1 MTRRDVIKQTALF
14 TGYAL
19 TASMM
24 QGIMSGCQSTT
35 SHAEWTPKFFTQDQ
49 ADLVSA
55 AAESIL
61 PHTNTPGA
69 LDAGVPEYME
79 LMVQKIFKPRE
90 RQAFLLG
97 LKTFDPNAIAA
108 FGKPFL
114 KLSPKEKEAVLVKME
129 SQEVLNEVERRERT
143 FSDPL
148 ENLEREIV
156 KRTNSRNQQPETPQ
170 LVDLEA
176 FERNRL
182 NSDYPF
188 YLRFKQL
195 VLSGYFSSKL
205 VGTEVTNYDEVP
217 GAYLACIPLSDVPNQ
232 RIWSL

>member
-1 MTRRDVIKQTALF
+1 MTRRDVIKQTALL

-24 QGIMSGCQSTT
+24 QGILSGCQATT
-35 SHAEWTPKFFTQDQ
+35 SHAKWVPNFFTQEQ

-55 AAESIL
+55 AADRIL
-61 PHTNTPGA
+61 PRTSTPGA

-79 LMVQKIFKPRE
+79 LIVSKILKPRE
-90 RQAFLLG
+90 QQAFLLG
-97 LKTFDPNAIAA
+97 LKTFNPNAITE

-114 KLSPKEKEAVLVKME
+114 ALSSKEQEVVLVKME
-129 SQEVLNEVERRERT
+129 SQEILNEVERREKT

-156 KRTNSRNQQPETPQ
+156 KRTNQRNQGMETMPI
-170 LVDLEA
+170 VDLEA

-195 VLSGYFSSKL
+195 ALSGYFSSKI
-205 VGTEVTNYDEVP
+205 VGTEVTNYDPVP
-217 GAYLACIPLSDVPNQ
+217 GAYLGCIPLSDVPNE
-232 RIWSL
+232 RIYSL